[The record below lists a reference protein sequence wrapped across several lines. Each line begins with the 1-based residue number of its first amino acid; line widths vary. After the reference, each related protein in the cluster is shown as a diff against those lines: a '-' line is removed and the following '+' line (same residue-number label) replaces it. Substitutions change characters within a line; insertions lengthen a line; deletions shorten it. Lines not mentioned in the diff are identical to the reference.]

1 MNTKTKVTITVFA
14 AVAIALM
21 LLKFHKTISLTGIFI
36 TLVVI
41 IALYRVIPS
50 RFDLNFFTLE
60 IMLGAGFVLA
70 TIAQNLLIEIPSWT
84 IWPWMGLSVVISVI
98 NPLSLLKKFSPDS
111 FH

>member
-14 AVAIALM
+14 AVAIALL
-21 LLKFHKTISLTGIFI
+21 LLKFHKTIPLTDILI

-41 IALYRVIPS
+41 IALHRVMPS

-70 TIAQNLLIEIPSWT
+70 TISQNLLIEIPSWT
-84 IWPWMGLSVVISVI
+84 IWAWMGLSVVISVI
-98 NPLSLLKKFSPDS
+98 CPLSLLKKFSPNS

>member
-14 AVAIALM
+14 AVAIALL
-21 LLKFHKTISLTGIFI
+21 LLKFHKTIPLTDILI

-41 IALYRVIPS
+41 IALHRVMPS

-70 TIAQNLLIEIPSWT
+70 TIAPNLLIEIPSWT
-84 IWPWMGLSVVISVI
+84 IWAWMGLSVVISVI
-98 NPLSLLKKFSPDS
+98 CPLSLLKKFSPNS